1 MNWFF
6 LLLAFMIG
14 MANTL
19 QSGVNAQLRV
29 ALGNPLMAAIT
40 SFSFGLFVLL
50 VAFPFFNQN
59 PIPNLATFRD
69 VSIWK
74 YAGGFLGAF
83 YVVTVVFIVRDIGP
97 ANLICL
103 VIAGQML
110 AAIVIDH
117 YGFQGFAVHPV
128 SFARICGAILLMAGV
143 YLILKN

>member
-1 MNWFF
+1 MNWLF

-14 MANTL
+14 MANTI

-40 SFSFGLFVLL
+40 SFSLGLLVLL
-50 VAFPFFNQN
+50 IAFSIFNQN
-59 PIPNLATFRD
+59 PLPSLDTFRQ
-69 VSIWK
+69 VSVWK
-74 YAGGFLGAF
+74 FAGGFLGAF
-83 YVVTVVFIVRDIGP
+83 YVVTVIFIVRDIGP

-110 AAIVIDH
+110 AAMVIDH
-117 YGFQGFAVHPV
+117 YGFQGFAIHPI
-128 SFARICGAILLMAGV
+128 SFPRICGALLLIAGV

>member
-1 MNWFF
+1 MNSFF
-6 LLLAFMIG
+6 FLLAFMIG

-50 VAFPFFNQN
+50 IAFPFFNQN
-59 PIPNLATFRD
+59 PIPTIDTFRQ
-69 VSIWK
+69 VSLWK

-83 YVVTVVFIVRDIGP
+83 YVVTVIFIVKDIGP

-110 AAIVIDH
+110 AAMVVDH
-117 YGFQGFAVHPV
+117 YGLQGFAVHPI
-128 SFARICGAILLMAGV
+128 SFPRICGGILLIAGV